1 MNLTLNNIYPK
12 TGYKSYTNGA
22 KKHTKNIKNSHK
34 CYTNSI
40 QIHTGNFLK
49 KRLFFGAFLI
59 VIFTLKE
66 QKSAK

>member
-12 TGYKSYTNGA
+12 RGYKSYTNGA
-22 KKHTKNIKNSHK
+22 KKHTKTSKIH
-34 CYTNSI
+34 TNSI